1 MFADF
6 KTDIWVYSGG
16 RLHALLENSVEAKI
30 KSFAH
35 LEEGWRFGEGG
46 PIPQETINLALEMV
60 SYLNNQFGIWDIDVF
75 PGAGGEI
82 SIVSSYNEYDIEA
95 IVEADHTISV
105 AHDHQKEQVAY
116 KPNLVMERAKRE
128 INAIVGKAWTVSEY
142 FTHATTILSEI
153 GGTASHSAI
162 WATASL
168 SSTTIV
174 STTTVLTSQPTSSAI
189 TTILA
194 PIRQP
199 FGGSIRTY
207 SPLLTG

>member
-6 KTDIWVYSGG
+6 KTTYGSTQAAVTC
-16 RLHALLENSVEAKI
+16 LLENSVEAKI

-35 LEEGWRFGEGG
+35 LKRDGFWRGRSNTARNHQPCIGDGF
-46 PIPQETINLALEMV
+46 IP
-60 SYLNNQFGIWDIDVF
+60 NNQFGIWDIDVF

-168 SSTTIV
+168 SSTYDC
-174 STTTVLTSQPTSSAI
+174 LNDHSSNI
-189 TTILA
+189 TTHIQRYYDNLSTNPPTFWRFDSDIL
-194 PIRQP
+194 
-199 FGGSIRTY
+199 
-207 SPLLTG
+207 PLLTG